1 MTETVNKSEIAEV
14 VNTTAPTGEPVI
26 KKDKNKSKAATRKVK
41 DLENVP
47 VKNMTDAEKD
57 LYIKSLKSEVTKLT
71 HQAQAYKESAE
82 SAFKELHTLIEKT
95 KKLKDTINRRDIKLK
110 QALDVFMDFI
120 NQYLKIEE

>member
-26 KKDKNKSKAATRKVK
+26 KKDKNKTKAATRKVK
-41 DLENVP
+41 DLDSVP
-47 VKNMTDAEKD
+47 VKNMTEAEKD
-57 LYIKSLKSEVTKLT
+57 LYIKALKSEVTKLT

>member
-1 MTETVNKSEIAEV
+1 MTETVNKSAA
-14 VNTTAPTGEPVI
+14 VNATAPTGEPVI
-26 KKDKNKSKAATRKVK
+26 KKDKNKTKAATRKVK
-41 DLENVP
+41 DLDSVP

-57 LYIKSLKSEVTKLT
+57 LYIKALKSEVTKLT

-82 SAFKELHTLIEKT
+82 SAFKELHTLIEKV
-95 KKLKDTINRRDIKLK
+95 KKFKDTINRRDIKLK

>member
-1 MTETVNKSEIAEV
+1 MTETVNTAA
-14 VNTTAPTGEPVI
+14 VNATAPTGEPVI
-26 KKDKNKSKAATRKVK
+26 KKDKNKTKAATRKVK
-41 DLENVP
+41 DLDSVP
-47 VKNMTDAEKD
+47 VKNMTEAEKD
-57 LYIKSLKSEVTKLT
+57 LYIKALKSEVTKLT
-71 HQAQAYKESAE
+71 HQARAYKESAE

>member
-1 MTETVNKSEIAEV
+1 MTETVNKLATTEV
-14 VNTTAPTGEPVI
+14 VNASAPTGEPVI

-41 DLENVP
+41 DLDSVP
-47 VKNMTDAEKD
+47 VKNMTEAEKD
-57 LYIKSLKSEVTKLT
+57 LYIKALKSEVTKLT

>member
-1 MTETVNKSEIAEV
+1 MTETVNKSAATEA
-14 VNTTAPTGEPVI
+14 VNATAPTGEPVI
-26 KKDKNKSKAATRKVK
+26 KKTKNKSKATTRKVK
-41 DLENVP
+41 DLDSVP
-47 VKNMTDAEKD
+47 VKNMTEAEKD
-57 LYIKSLKSEVTKLT
+57 LYIKALKSEVTKLT

-82 SAFKELHTLIEKT
+82 SAFKELHTLIERT

>member
-1 MTETVNKSEIAEV
+1 MTETVNKSEIAEA
-14 VNTTAPTGEPVI
+14 VNASAPTGEPVI

-41 DLENVP
+41 DLDSVS
-47 VKNMTDAEKD
+47 VKNMTEAEKD
-57 LYIKSLKSEVTKLT
+57 LYIKALKSEVTKLT

-82 SAFKELHTLIEKT
+82 SAFKELHTLIEKV

>member
-1 MTETVNKSEIAEV
+1 MTETVNKSEIAEA

-41 DLENVP
+41 DLENVS
-47 VKNMTDAEKD
+47 VKNMTEAEKD
-57 LYIKSLKSEVTKLT
+57 LYIKSLRLEITKFAK
-71 HQAQAYKESAE
+71 QAQTYKESAE

>member
-1 MTETVNKSEIAEV
+1 MTETVNASAATEV

-26 KKDKNKSKAATRKVK
+26 KKTKNKSKATTRKVK
-41 DLENVP
+41 DLDSVP
-47 VKNMTDAEKD
+47 VKNMTEAEKD
-57 LYIKSLKSEVTKLT
+57 LYIKALKSEVTKLT

-82 SAFKELHTLIEKT
+82 SAFKELHTLIERV
-95 KKLKDTINRRDIKLK
+95 KKLKDTINKRDIKLK

>member
-1 MTETVNKSEIAEV
+1 MTETVNKAAATEA
-14 VNTTAPTGEPVI
+14 VNASAPTGEPVI

-47 VKNMTDAEKD
+47 VKKMTEAEKD
-57 LYIKSLKSEVTKLT
+57 LYIKSLRAEVTKFAK
-71 HQAQAYKESAE
+71 QAQTYKESAE
-82 SAFKELHTLIEKT
+82 SAFKELHTLIERV

>member
-1 MTETVNKSEIAEV
+1 MTEAVNKAA
-14 VNTTAPTGEPVI
+14 VNASAPTGEPVI

-47 VKNMTDAEKD
+47 VKNMTEAEKD
-57 LYIKSLKSEVTKLT
+57 LYIKALKSEVTKLT
-71 HQAQAYKESAE
+71 HQARTYKESAE
-82 SAFKELHTLIEKT
+82 SAFKELHTLIERT

>member
-1 MTETVNKSEIAEV
+1 MTETVNKSEIAEA
-14 VNTTAPTGEPVI
+14 VNASAPTGEPVI

-41 DLENVP
+41 DLDSVP
-47 VKNMTDAEKD
+47 VKNMTEAEKD
-57 LYIKSLKSEVTKLT
+57 LYIKALKSEVTKLT
-71 HQAQAYKESAE
+71 HQAKAYKESAE

>member
-1 MTETVNKSEIAEV
+1 MTETVNAS
-14 VNTTAPTGEPVI
+14 APTGTQVI
-26 KKDKNKSKAATRKVK
+26 KDERADIKPTPIKKEKEPIRKVK
-41 DLENVP
+41 DLENVAI
-47 VKNMTDAEKD
+47 KNMSNAEKD
-57 LYIKSLKSEVTKLT
+57 LYIKSLRAEVTKLT

>member
-1 MTETVNKSEIAEV
+1 MTETVNKSEIAEA
-14 VNTTAPTGEPVI
+14 VNASAPTGEPVI

-41 DLENVP
+41 DLENVS
-47 VKNMTDAEKD
+47 VKNMTEAEKD
-57 LYIKSLKSEVTKLT
+57 LYIKSLRLEVTKFAK
-71 HQAQAYKESAE
+71 QAQAYKESAE